1 MNNKAEDPNLWNDA
15 SEAQKL
21 MRERQQLEEAISGVR
36 GLEQQLNDNI
46 ELIEMGEEEGDA
58 DVVTDAENQL
68 KAQLTRDGPTL
79 AITRLADQGGA
90 PVDRAAAGG
99 TNGRQRP
106 S

>member
-1 MNNKAEDPNLWNDA
+1 MTQKRSDTPLSKA
-15 SEAQKL
+15 QRRKL
-21 MRERQQLEEAISGVR
+21 GVLHR
-36 GLEQQLNDNI
+36 K
-46 ELIEMGEEEGDA
+46 
-58 DVVTDAENQL
+58 TENQL